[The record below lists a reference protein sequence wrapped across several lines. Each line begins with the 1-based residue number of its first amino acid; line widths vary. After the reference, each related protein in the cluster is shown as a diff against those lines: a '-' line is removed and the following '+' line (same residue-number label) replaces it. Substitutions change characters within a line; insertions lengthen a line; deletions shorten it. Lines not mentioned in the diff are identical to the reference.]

1 MFYDIITKMK
11 NIFRLIGSILIAQAA
26 GVIGSLFTVQNI
38 PTWYATLNKPAFSPP
53 NYLFGPVWITLYFLI
68 GIAFFLVWKNTGTVN
83 IKIPV
88 IVFSVQMVLNA
99 AWSIIF
105 FGMKSPMFA
114 FFEIVVLWLFIVLCI
129 VTFYPVS
136 RAASWLLVPYFLW
149 VSFASVLNF
158 KIWILN

>member
-68 GIAFFLVWKNTGTVN
+68 GIAFFLVWKNPGKVN

-99 AWSIIF
+99 TWSIIF

-114 FFEIVVLWLFIVLCI
+114 FFEIVVLWVFIVLCM

-158 KIWILN
+158 KIWMLN

>member
-158 KIWILN
+158 KIWMLN

>member
-53 NYLFGPVWITLYFLI
+53 NYLFGPVWITLYFMI
-68 GIAFFLVWKNTGTVN
+68 GVAFFLVWKNPGKVN

-114 FFEIVVLWLFIVLCI
+114 FFEIVVLWVFIVLCM

-158 KIWILN
+158 KIWMLN

>member
-1 MFYDIITKMK
+1 MMK
-11 NIFRLIGSILIAQAA
+11 NLFKLIASILIAQGA
-26 GVIGSLFTVQNI
+26 GVIGSLFTIQNI
-38 PTWYATLNKPAFSPP
+38 PTWYATLNKPSFSPP

-68 GIAFFLVWKNTGTVN
+68 GISFFLVWKKQGEMS

-105 FGMKSPMFA
+105 FGMKNPMFA
-114 FFEIVVLWLFIVLCI
+114 FFEIVVLWVFIVLCM
-129 VTFYPVS
+129 VTFYSVS
-136 RAASWLLVPYFLW
+136 RTATWLLVPYLLW

-158 KIWILN
+158 KVWMLN